1 MVSIEQSARTRA
13 TSAEL
18 VRLGWTN
25 LSVADAVITTDT
37 EGAVTFLNPAANY
50 LTGWTLDEALGK
62 PLRSVFVLVDES
74 GHRALADTASQ
85 VLQGAITLGRAP
97 PMLLMARDRTERLI
111 EGDAAPIRDMKENVI
126 GVAILFKDTSGRR
139 PEEQLVYETL
149 RFAER
154 IIANIHQPFLVLD
167 RELHVRAAN
176 PAFCRTFHMSLDEV
190 LTKVIYRLAGSQWN
204 APLLHSLLD
213 SALSTDPVASACF
226 LESEFESGGKKIM
239 LLNARPFDGAGHEPP
254 LILLTIEDITER
266 KQAEVAL
273 QTSELQYR
281 RLFQSAKDGIL
292 VLDAIT
298 LNIIDANPFITD
310 LLGYSRDELLGRELW
325 EIGFFADKPSSQA
338 MYQELQECGYVRYD
352 HLPLRTKHGRT
363 AEVEFICNVY
373 PVGGRA
379 VAQCN
384 IRDISERSSMERRMQ
399 EQAEALADLHRRK
412 DEFLAMLSHEL
423 RNPLAPIANAVHL
436 LRLQESDD
444 PIQQKARVIIERQVL
459 QLTRLIDDLM
469 EVSRITTGRVLLR
482 NEIVDVNG
490 VVEHA
495 VETTRSL
502 TDQREQR
509 LTVSLSQ
516 QPIWLSADAA
526 RLEQVMVNLLTNAA
540 KYTDDGGQIWL
551 TVSKEG
557 SECVIRLLDTG
568 VGIAQELL
576 PRIFD
581 LFAQADHSLA
591 RSSGGLGIG
600 LALVRRLVEM
610 HGGRVEAFS
619 ALGRGSE
626 FVVRLPT
633 VPAPITA
640 PDINPTKNAE
650 RATHNLRVLIV
661 DDNADTTDSL
671 ALIVELMGHTVFTAR
686 DGLAAVREA
695 SAHCPDVVL
704 LDIGLPGLS
713 GYEVARWI
721 GQQASLSGAVLVAIT
736 GYGQESD
743 RQLALEAGFDY
754 HLVKP
759 VDFGKIEEIL
769 VNAAIEST
777 LPPSRALPRLSSA
790 PVGALTTI
798 PVQVR

>member
-1 MVSIEQSARTRA
+1 MVRIEHSVRMRE
-13 TSAEL
+13 TSADL
-18 VRLGWTN
+18 VQLDWTN
-25 LSVADAVITTDT
+25 LSVADAVITADT

-74 GHRALADTASQ
+74 GHRALANTASQ
-85 VLQGAITLGRAP
+85 VLHGAITLGRTP
-97 PMLLMARDRTERLI
+97 PMLLMARDRTQRLI
-111 EGDAAPIRDMKENVI
+111 EGNEAPIHDTKEKVI
-126 GVAILFKDTSGRR
+126 GVAILFRDLGEPR
-139 PEEQLVYETL
+139 PEEQLAYNAL

-167 RELHVRAAN
+167 RELRVKAAN
-176 PAFCRTFHMSLDEV
+176 PAFCRTFHVLLDEV
-190 LTKVIYRLAGSQWN
+190 LTKVIYSLGGSQWN
-204 APLLHSLLD
+204 DPHLHSLLD
-213 SALSTDPVASACF
+213 NALSPDPVANACF
-226 LESEFESGGKKIM
+226 LEREFESEGKKNM
-239 LLNARPFDGAGHEPP
+239 LLNARPFEGVDSEPA

-266 KQAEVAL
+266 KQAEIAVRA
-273 QTSELQYR
+273 SELEYR
-281 RLFQSAKDGIL
+281 RIFQSAKDGIL

-298 LNIIDANPFITD
+298 LNIIDANPFIID

-325 EIGFFADKPSSQA
+325 EIGFFGDKSSSQA
-338 MYQELQECGYVRYD
+338 MYRELQDRGYVRYD
-352 HLPLRTKHGRT
+352 HLPLKTKHGES
-363 AEVEFICNVY
+363 AEVEFISNVY

-399 EQAEALADLHRRK
+399 EQTEALADLHRRK

-482 NEIVDVNG
+482 NEIIDVKG

-502 TDQREQR
+502 TEQREQR

-540 KYTDDGGQIWL
+540 KYTDDGGQISL
-551 TVSKEG
+551 TVGKEG
-557 SECVIRLLDTG
+557 DECVIRLLDTG
-568 VGIAQELL
+568 VGIAPELL

-581 LFAQADHSLA
+581 LFAQAEHSLA

-600 LALVRRLVEM
+600 LALVQRLVEM

-633 VPAPITA
+633 VDAPVIA
-640 PDINPTKNAE
+640 PDAPAKNAE
-650 RATHNLRVLIV
+650 RGTHNLRVLVV

-695 SAHCPDVVL
+695 GANCPDVVL

-721 GQQASLSGAVLVAIT
+721 RQQPIMSGAVLVAIT

-743 RQLALEAGFDY
+743 RQLALEAGFDH

-777 LPPSRALPRLSSA
+777 LPP
-790 PVGALTTI
+790 
-798 PVQVR
+798 